1 MIRKIELPKIVDKR
15 GNLTFFENYNHI
27 PFEIKRVYWI
37 YDIPGGASRESHAN
51 LKSHE
56 IIISISG
63 SFNIVLND
71 GSNDYNFFLN
81 DPSTGIYIPNLTYRK
96 IENFSTNS
104 VALIAS
110 SSNYNPNDYVLDLKK
125 FKKIKNEFRK
135 N

>member
-1 MIRKIELPKIVDKR
+1 MIRKIEFPKIVDKR
-15 GNLTFFENYNHI
+15 GNLTFFENDNHI

-37 YDIPGGASRESHAN
+37 YDIPGGASRGSHAN

-56 IIISISG
+56 IIIPVSG
-63 SFNIVLND
+63 SFNLVLND

-135 N
+135 D